1 MRTRITIAALAAL
14 VMAAPAA
21 AQSSAAA
28 PAVKFDTVQVDRARK
43 LLSRGERRWEEYDL
57 KGARNAYAAATHI
70 MLEQQVYAGPALLS
84 LAYVNYAEGRV
95 AEAGRVLVE
104 ASAEAARFGD
114 VELQAT
120 SLYEASIAYAEAGDR
135 KVARAL
141 RADAQ
146 RLLGSSNMSVASK
159 QKLAVRMALGD

>member
-21 AQSSAAA
+21 AQSTASVAAA
-28 PAVKFDTVQVDRARK
+28 KFDTMQVDRARK
-43 LLSRGERRWEEYDL
+43 LLARGERRWEAYDL
-57 KGARNAYAAATHI
+57 KGARSAYAAATHI

-95 AEAGRVLVE
+95 AEAGKVLVE

-135 KVARAL
+135 KAARAL
-141 RADAQ
+141 RAEAQ
-146 RLLGSSNMSVASK
+146 RLLGSSRMSVATRE
-159 QKLAVRMALGD
+159 KLAVRMALGD

>member
-14 VMAAPAA
+14 VLAAPAA
-21 AQSSAAA
+21 AQSTIPV

-43 LLSRGERRWEEYDL
+43 LLARGERRWDEYDL
-57 KGARNAYAAATHI
+57 KGARRAYGEATAI

-95 AEAGRVLVE
+95 AEAGKVLVE

-114 VELQAT
+114 LELQAT
-120 SLYEASIAYAEAGDR
+120 SLYEASIAFAEAGDR
-135 KVARAL
+135 KTARTL

-146 RLLGSSNMSVASK
+146 RLLGSAYLPVATK